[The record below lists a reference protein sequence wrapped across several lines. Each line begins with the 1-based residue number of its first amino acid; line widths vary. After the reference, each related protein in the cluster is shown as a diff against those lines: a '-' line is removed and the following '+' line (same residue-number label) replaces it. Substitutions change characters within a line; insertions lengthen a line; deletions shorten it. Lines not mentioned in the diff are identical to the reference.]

1 MRRLRKAKADSSVRS
16 MTVWVARCEEEKA
29 GRRLS
34 APLHGEQA
42 IRMRSEF
49 SSNHLSTAIDAAVDR
64 TLAGQPL
71 SRDGAVDLAL
81 HASLPE
87 LLAAATVLRAHGKS
101 TTVTFS
107 KKVFIPLT
115 TLCRDYCGY
124 CTFRKDPGQPG
135 AHFMTPDEVLA
146 LAEQGRRAGCK
157 EALFSLGDQP
167 ERIFPEA
174 REFLR
179 EQGFTR
185 TLDYLAAMCELVLD
199 RTGLLPHAN
208 PGVMDRPALE
218 RLKNSNA
225 SVGLM
230 LESVSTRLMRG
241 DLPHAKA
248 PDKVPALRLRTM
260 EEAGK
265 LSIAFTTGIL
275 IGIGETLGE
284 RIDSLFAIRAMHE
297 KYGHIQEV
305 IVQNFRAK
313 AEIPMA
319 NHPEPS
325 LDEMLRTIAVAR
337 LILGPYM
344 NVQAPPNLS
353 YADFPRLLEAGIN
366 DWGGISPV
374 TKDFINPEAA
384 WPQIRKLEAETNGR
398 GFALRE
404 RLALYPE
411 FTLREQFQS
420 APVRARLAA
429 LASGEGFALADAEI
443 VRRSSSDRFGTT
455 GLA

>member
-1 MRRLRKAKADSSVRS
+1 MAEGPQLKMPPTASTASRAHIADLLAAPRETGNLDRVSALRLA
-16 MTVWVARCEEEKA
+16 EE
-29 GRRLS
+29 
-34 APLHGEQA
+34 APL
-42 IRMRSEF
+42 
-49 SSNHLSTAIDAAVDR
+49 DD
-64 TLAGQPL
+64 
-71 SRDGAVDLAL
+71 
-81 HASLPE
+81 
-87 LLAAATVLRAHGKS
+87 LLAAASRLRGLGKGTVVS
-101 TTVTFS
+101 FS

-135 AHFMTPDEVLA
+135 AHFMTPEEVLA
-146 LAEQGRRAGCK
+146 LAEQGRDAGCK

-174 REFLR
+174 REFLSK
-179 EQGFTR
+179 QGFAR
-185 TLDYLAAMCELVLD
+185 TLDYLAAMCELVLE

-218 RLKNSNA
+218 RLKESNA

-230 LESVSTRLMRG
+230 LENVSVRLMRDG
-241 DLPHAKA
+241 LAHAKA
-248 PDKVPALRLRTM
+248 PDKVPALRLRTI

-265 LSIAFTTGIL
+265 LSMAFTTGIL
-275 IGIGETLGE
+275 IGIGETFEE
-284 RIDSLFAIRAMHE
+284 RVDSLFAIRALHE

-313 AEIPMA
+313 PDIPMA
-319 NHPEPS
+319 HHPEPS
-325 LDEMLRTIAVAR
+325 MEDMLRTIAIAR
-337 LILGPYM
+337 LILGPHM
-344 NVQAPPNLS
+344 NLQAPPNLS

-384 WPQIRKLEAETNGR
+384 WPQIVKLRAETEAR
-398 GFALRE
+398 GFTLRE

-411 FTLREQFQS
+411 FVRSRSFLSSRVRE
-420 APVRARLAA
+420 RAHRLAGA
-429 LASGEGFALADAEI
+429 DGFAA
-443 VRRSSSDRFGTT
+443 
-455 GLA
+455 

>member
-1 MRRLRKAKADSSVRS
+1 MRKRIASTKAETAL
-16 MTVWVARCEEEKA
+16 EQA
-29 GRRLS
+29 GR
-34 APLHGEQA
+34 GQ
-42 IRMRSEF
+42 RMSREEA
-49 SSNHLSTAIDAAVDR
+49 LV
-64 TLAGQPL
+64 LACRNGQPEPVPL
-71 SRDGAVDLAL
+71 D
-81 HASLPE
+81 E
-87 LLAAATVLRAHGKS
+87 LLGAASQVRQQGKGK
-101 TTVTFS
+101 TVTFS

-115 TLCRDYCGY
+115 TLCRDYCSY

-179 EQGFTR
+179 RQGYAC
-185 TLDYLAAMCELVLD
+185 TLDYLAAMCELVLE

-208 PGVMDRPALE
+208 PGVMDGALLDK
-218 RLKNSNA
+218 LKGSNA

-230 LESVSTRLMRG
+230 LENVSVRLMREG
-241 DLPHAKA
+241 LPHANA

-265 LSIAFTTGIL
+265 RSMAFTTGIL
-275 IGIGETLGE
+275 IGIGETMEE
-284 RIDSLFAIRAMHE
+284 RVDSLLAIRAMHE

-313 AEIPMA
+313 PDIPMA
-319 NHPEPS
+319 HHAEPS
-325 LDEMLRTIAVAR
+325 LEEMLRTLAVAR
-337 LILGPYM
+337 LILGARV
-344 NVQAPPNLS
+344 NLQAPPNLS
-353 YADFPRLLEAGIN
+353 YDDFPRLLDAGIN

-384 WPQIRKLEAETNGR
+384 WPQISRLQKETEAR
-398 GFALRE
+398 GFLLRE
-404 RLALYPE
+404 RLAIYPE
-411 FTLREQFQS
+411 FVARDKFVS
-420 APVRARLAA
+420 PRVRGKIGALAA
-429 LASGEGFALADAEI
+429 ADGFASRGGVEAP
-443 VRRSSSDRFGTT
+443 
-455 GLA
+455 

>member
-1 MRRLRKAKADSSVRS
+1 MQSS
-16 MTVWVARCEEEKA
+16 TVGGAA
-29 GRRLS
+29 T
-34 APLHGEQA
+34 AP
-42 IRMRSEF
+42 
-49 SSNHLSTAIDAAVDR
+49 TIDQ
-64 TLAGQPL
+64 TLGAQPL
-71 SRDGAVDLAL
+71 TRHGALELAL
-81 HASLPE
+81 HAPLEE
-87 LLAAATVLRAHGKS
+87 LLSAASALRAQGKGS
-101 TTVTFS
+101 TVTFS

-124 CTFRKDPGQPG
+124 CTFRKDPGEPG

-179 EQGFTR
+179 QQGFAR
-185 TLDYLAAMCELVLD
+185 TLDYLAAMCELVLE

-208 PGVMDRPALE
+208 PGVMDRAALE
-218 RLKNSNA
+218 RLKDSNA

-230 LESVSTRLMRG
+230 LETVSVRLMRG

-248 PDKVPALRLRTM
+248 PDKVPALRLRTI

-265 LSIAFTTGIL
+265 LSMAFTTGIL
-275 IGIGETLGE
+275 IGIGETTEE
-284 RIDSLFAIRAMHE
+284 RIDSLFAIRELQE

-313 AEIPMA
+313 PDIPLA

-325 LDEMLRTIAVAR
+325 LDDMLRTIAIAR
-337 LILGPYM
+337 LVLGPQM
-344 NVQAPPNLS
+344 NIQAPPNLS
-353 YADFPRLLEAGIN
+353 YADFPQLLEAGIN

-374 TKDFINPEAA
+374 TKDFINPQAA
-384 WPQIRKLEAETNGR
+384 WPQISKLDAETSAR
-398 GFALRE
+398 GFTLRE

-411 FTLREQFQS
+411 FVGREEFVSS
-420 APVRARLAA
+420 AIRKRLDV
-429 LASGEGFALADAEI
+429 LAGGDGFA
-443 VRRSSSDRFGTT
+443 V
-455 GLA
+455 

>member
-1 MRRLRKAKADSSVRS
+1 MEPLTHPESRS
-16 MTVWVARCEEEKA
+16 AAAQEASYVGVGEILAVARETGSLDRETALRVGLE
-29 GRRLS
+29 
-34 APLHGEQA
+34 APLA
-42 IRMRSEF
+42 
-49 SSNHLSTAIDAAVDR
+49 
-64 TLAGQPL
+64 
-71 SRDGAVDLAL
+71 DLL
-81 HASLPE
+81 T
-87 LLAAATVLRAHGKS
+87 AAAELRARGKGTIVS
-101 TTVTFS
+101 FS

-146 LAEQGRRAGCK
+146 LAEQARAAGCK

-179 EQGFTR
+179 RQGFAR
-185 TLDYLAAMCELVLD
+185 TLDYAAAMSEIVLE

-208 PGVMDRPALE
+208 PGVMDRAALE
-218 RLKNSNA
+218 RFKRSNA

-230 LESVSTRLMRG
+230 LETVSTRLMRDG
-241 DLPHAKA
+241 LAHFKA
-248 PDKVPALRLRTM
+248 PDKVPALRLRTI

-265 LSIAFTTGIL
+265 LSMAFTTGIL
-275 IGIGETLGE
+275 IGIGETFEE
-284 RIDSLFAIRAMHE
+284 RVDSLFAIRTLHE

-305 IVQNFRAK
+305 IIQNFRAK
-313 AEIPMA
+313 PDIPMA
-319 NHPEPS
+319 QHPEPS
-325 LDEMLRTIAVAR
+325 MDDILRTIAIAR
-337 LILGPYM
+337 LILGPHM
-344 NVQAPPNLS
+344 NLQAPPNLS

-384 WPQIRKLEAETNGR
+384 WPQIAKLRAETEAR
-398 GFALRE
+398 GFTLWE

-411 FTLREQFQS
+411 FVMSGNFLSARVRE
-420 APVRARLAA
+420 RAQR
-429 LASGEGFALADAEI
+429 LADAEG
-443 VRRSSSDRFGTT
+443 F
-455 GLA
+455 AA